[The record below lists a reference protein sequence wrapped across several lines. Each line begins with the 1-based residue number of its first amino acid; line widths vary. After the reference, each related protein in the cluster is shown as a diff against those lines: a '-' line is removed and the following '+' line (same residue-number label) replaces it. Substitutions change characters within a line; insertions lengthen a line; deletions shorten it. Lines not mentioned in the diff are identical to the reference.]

1 MKINCLESIFV
12 LSLGVLEYDG
22 HANTAASCTLTAP
35 SRLVPFPYSHR
46 CSPLRRLI
54 CIAMEALREIPGL
67 VPSNPRRNTSG
78 TLFEVLRTGNNY
90 ATRCSLVADL
100 LPLSLGIVN
109 RVATNLQHV
118 AVLQDPILNGGTI
131 YHGG

>member
-1 MKINCLESIFV
+1 
-12 LSLGVLEYDG
+12 
-22 HANTAASCTLTAP
+22 
-35 SRLVPFPYSHR
+35 
-46 CSPLRRLI
+46 
-54 CIAMEALREIPGL
+54 MEALREIPGL